1 MKVERIEPAQKVRA
15 PREVTIVQLK
25 AEIRRLK
32 RELKDMRATN
42 TDILRYMRIQDVAT
56 TYVMD
61 TFAPSC
67 LRDDCTCTPTRAD
80 FLRAIARD

>member
-25 AEIRRLK
+25 AEIRKLK
-32 RELKDMRATN
+32 RELKTARA
-42 TDILRYMRIQDVAT
+42 AT
-56 TYVMD
+56 TDMLRQMVKQNDAMEYIMD
-61 TFAPSC
+61 NFAPSC

>member
-1 MKVERIEPAQKVRA
+1 MKVERIEPAQKTRA

-61 TFAPSC
+61 IFAPSC